1 MTLEST
7 QIEFHPYFLPVHGPT
22 YELGRK
28 HGILTASYSGLAP
41 LHKAKGGP
49 LDPIVDQLVEALSK
63 RAGKPVSPAQ
73 VLGKWH
79 QAKGNVFVS

>member
-1 MTLEST
+1 MGLT
-7 QIEFHPYFLPVHGPT
+7 QIEFHPYFLSVHGPT
-22 YELGRK
+22 YELNKK

-49 LDPIVDQLVEALSK
+49 LDPIIDQLAGALSK

>member
-22 YELGRK
+22 YELGMK

>member
-1 MTLEST
+1 LALGLT
-7 QIEFHPYFLPVHGPT
+7 QIEFHPYFLSVHEPT
-22 YELGRK
+22 YELNKK
-28 HGILTASYSGLAP
+28 HGILTAAYSGLAP

-49 LDPIVDQLVEALSK
+49 LDPIIDRLVETLSE
-63 RAGKPVSPAQ
+63 RAGKPVSSAQ